1 MTHELKILPIY
12 FKAVLEDKKLFEI
25 RKNDRDYKV
34 GDTLKLKEWCPAGTT
49 INEDVIEWPYFTGKE
64 IVAEVTYVLKGGKY
78 GLDKDYCVLGIK
90 KRGIINE

>member
-12 FKAVLEDKKLFEI
+12 FKAVLEDKKLFEV
-25 RKNDRDYKV
+25 RKNDKDYKV
-34 GDTLKLKEWCPAGTT
+34 GDTLVLKEYCPAGTN
-49 INEDVIEWPYFTGKE
+49 ICGDIAEWDFFTGKA
-64 IVAEVTYVLKGGKY
+64 IMAEVTYVLKGGKY